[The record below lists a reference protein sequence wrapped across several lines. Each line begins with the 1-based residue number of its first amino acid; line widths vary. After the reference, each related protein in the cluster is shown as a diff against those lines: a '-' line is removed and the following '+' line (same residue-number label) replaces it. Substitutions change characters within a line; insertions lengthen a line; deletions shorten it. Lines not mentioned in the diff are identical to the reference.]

1 MLARLCCFLML
12 GAIGAGMLGA
22 QDKGFPGTHWESRT
36 PEQVGLSMEKLDAL
50 QALVKGRGCVV
61 RHGYL
66 VYSWG
71 DQSKSSDIASAFK
84 PVLSTLLL
92 MAVQEGRLNS
102 VDEPVAEFEPRLKT
116 INGGKD
122 ARLTWRHLASQT
134 SGYGLIE
141 PPGTAYAYNDFA
153 LALYYATLTQKVFG
167 TNGTEVLRTHLAEPL
182 QFEDAYTFN
191 AFHRADREGRLAVSV
206 RDLARIGF
214 LYLHGGQWRGI
225 QLLAPEFVQMAVNS
239 PIPTDTPLTSG
250 READMLPGQHSIG
263 GGKNITPIG
272 PGYYSFNWWL
282 NRTNKLGQ
290 RLFAAAPPDTYVA
303 AGHGGKRMLW
313 VIPSLDLIVSW
324 NDSPI
329 EDHDASPSDP
339 NAKINQA
346 AALMAAAVL
355 DRDETNPPPKTRL
368 GLRGER
374 FTINDQ
380 PRFLYGISFYGAL
393 AAPENNLRADL
404 DDMQRLGFNWLRV
417 WANWQAFGAAASAV
431 DDQGQPIAATMQ
443 KLKWLVAECD
453 RRGLI
458 VDVSISRGDG
468 KRETSPLLTLEAHR
482 RAVESLTMALRP
494 WQNWYLDL
502 SNERNVPDARFT
514 SVADLRILRDAAKQL
529 DPTLLIT
536 ASHAEDISSAQLEQ
550 YLQTAQ
556 LDLLTPHRPR
566 RATSPDQTATTTKQL
581 QTWMR
586 KISRMVPVHYQEPF
600 RRGFGNWNPQAED
613 FVRDLEAALNSG
625 AAGWCFHN
633 GTEGGSPDGQPRRSF
648 DLRERRLFDQ
658 LDPEERKA
666 VEQMRTVIQANQH
679 TNHTKLSI
687 NNGMWQ
693 INGEITYRGSQAEG
707 LLMNVRM
714 VNAGFEDAQ
723 RPGFDPEANADK
735 FIARLPDY
743 VASGVRAFTLNL
755 QGGHPGYEGAVHSAF
770 NPDGSLRSSCL
781 ERVRRIIQACDQH
794 GAAVILGCFYQR
806 QDQLLRDD
814 EAVRAGVSNVV
825 NWIAASGFANVA
837 LEIANE
843 YGHRGFDH
851 GVLKSTDG
859 QVELIQLAKRL
870 APNLLVSTS
879 DQGNGKIPDAIAA
892 ASDFILIHF
901 NSTSVTHYS
910 ARITA
915 LKRFGK
921 PIVCNEDDKTGAR
934 GAAAARACVAHQA
947 SWGLM
952 LESLNQSFPFTFNG
966 PVDDPIVYHTLR
978 ELTQP

>member
-1 MLARLCCFLML
+1 MLARLFCFLTL
-12 GAIGAGMLGA
+12 VAISAGMLGA

-36 PEQVGLSMEKLDAL
+36 PEQVGLSVEKLDAL

-206 RDLARIGF
+206 RDLARIGL
-214 LYLHGGQWRGI
+214 LYLHGGQWRGT

-250 READMLPGQHSIG
+250 REVDMLPGQHSIG

-346 AALMAAAVL
+346 A
-355 DRDETNPPPKTRL
+355 R
-368 GLRGER
+368 
-374 FTINDQ
+374 
-380 PRFLYGISFYGAL
+380 
-393 AAPENNLRADL
+393 
-404 DDMQRLGFNWLRV
+404 
-417 WANWQAFGAAASAV
+417 
-431 DDQGQPIAATMQ
+431 
-443 KLKWLVAECD
+443 
-453 RRGLI
+453 
-458 VDVSISRGDG
+458 
-468 KRETSPLLTLEAHR
+468 
-482 RAVESLTMALRP
+482 
-494 WQNWYLDL
+494 
-502 SNERNVPDARFT
+502 
-514 SVADLRILRDAAKQL
+514 
-529 DPTLLIT
+529 LIT
-536 ASHAEDISSAQLEQ
+536 AAVTASEQ
-550 YLQTAQ
+550 HQVRE
-556 LDLLTPHRPR
+556 LTPAIQ
-566 RATSPDQTATTTKQL
+566 RANTRTARSKLAIQ
-581 QTWMR
+581 
-586 KISRMVPVHYQEPF
+586 
-600 RRGFGNWNPQAED
+600 
-613 FVRDLEAALNSG
+613 
-625 AAGWCFHN
+625 N
-633 GTEGGSPDGQPRRSF
+633 GQWW
-648 DLRERRLFDQ
+648 L
-658 LDPEERKA
+658 
-666 VEQMRTVIQANQH
+666 
-679 TNHTKLSI
+679 
-687 NNGMWQ
+687 
-693 INGEITYRGSQAEG
+693 NGEITYRGSQAEG

-755 QGGHPGYEGAVHSAF
+755 QGGHPGYEGAVNSAF
-770 NPDGSLRSSCL
+770 NPDGSLRSSYL

-851 GVLKSTDG
+851 RVLKSTDG

-879 DQGNGKIPDAIAA
+879 DQGNGKIPDAIAT

-901 NSTSVTHYS
+901 NNTSVTHYS

-915 LKRFGK
+915 LKRFSK

-934 GAAAARACVAHQA
+934 GAAAARVCVAHQA